1 MLVEFRLRNY
11 RCFKDEITLSMLATT
26 DDSLPENVIET
37 GIPSAPNLLRS
48 AVVYG
53 PNASGKSTLLAA
65 LNFMDIFVSLSA
77 ARKPDA
83 SIPVEPFI
91 LDESSSATP
100 SNFEVV
106 FIHRGTR
113 YQYGFSVDRKRVHE
127 EWLYFWPKG
136 REALLFQRRWDADKQ
151 EDIYTF
157 GNSFRGQKETIRQ
170 STRYN
175 KLFLSMG
182 ANLNNPLLSEVYEW
196 FTPGL
201 QGLPS
206 NDIPVQVVEKTLRDE
221 HYKRL
226 ILELLKDADLSIV
239 GYEIIEK
246 KLEIEDMPAE
256 VQQFIQLVGE
266 EAQTEPKSMKVLMHH
281 LTNSGKIVGIDLN
294 HESEGTQRLF
304 KLVARILE
312 TLEQGGIVYIDELDA
327 SLHPFLGKAIIH
339 MFHDP
344 QKNNKNVQLIFNTH
358 DTTLLDQDIFR
369 RDQVWFTERQPDGG
383 STLYSLAEF
392 SPRKG
397 ERLDKGYL
405 LGRYGAVP
413 IIRELGGSYKAGE
426 RP

>member
-266 EAQTEPKSMKVLMHH
+266 EAQTYSQ
-281 LTNSGKIVGIDLN
+281 TLN
-294 HESEGTQRLF
+294 G
-304 KLVARILE
+304 
-312 TLEQGGIVYIDELDA
+312 
-327 SLHPFLGKAIIH
+327 
-339 MFHDP
+339 
-344 QKNNKNVQLIFNTH
+344 
-358 DTTLLDQDIFR
+358 
-369 RDQVWFTERQPDGG
+369 
-383 STLYSLAEF
+383 
-392 SPRKG
+392 
-397 ERLDKGYL
+397 
-405 LGRYGAVP
+405 
-413 IIRELGGSYKAGE
+413 
-426 RP
+426 